1 MPTAS
6 LPATGVAGRLG
17 RIVLVVRAL
26 CVLGVVTLLTVPL
39 WFWLSPDNVRA
50 LGPQLSGVAGGI
62 VVDDRARSLGAAV
75 SLLPIGVG
83 LYALWQLWRLFAEY
97 GAGRVFGREAQS
109 RLKRFAWALLAA
121 ALLAPLVRA
130 VMSVVLTLGNP
141 AGQRQLVIG
150 LSWDDY
156 LAVLLAA
163 VLIAIATVMAE
174 AVRVAEENEGFV

>member
-1 MPTAS
+1 MTLVS
-6 LPATGVAGRLG
+6 RPAARVAGRLG
-17 RIVLVVRAL
+17 RVVLVVRVL

-39 WFWLSPDNVRA
+39 WFWLSPENVRA
-50 LGPQLSGVAGGI
+50 LGPQMAGVAGGI
-62 VVDDRARSLGAAV
+62 VVDDRARTLGAAV
-75 SLLPIGVG
+75 SLLPVAVG

-97 GAGRVFGREAQS
+97 GAGRVFGREAQA

-141 AGQRQLVIG
+141 PGQRQLVIG

>member
-1 MPTAS
+1 MSSIAH
-6 LPATGVAGRLG
+6 PAARVAGRLG
-17 RIVLVVRAL
+17 RVVLVVRAL
-26 CVLGVVTLLTVPL
+26 CVLGVTTLLTVPF
-39 WFWLSPDNVRA
+39 WFWLSPENVRA
-50 LGPQLSGVAGGI
+50 LGPQMAGVAGGI
-62 VVDDRARSLGAAV
+62 AVDDRARALGAAV
-75 SLLPIGVG
+75 SLLPVAVG

-97 GAGRVFGREAQS
+97 GAGRVFGREAQA

-141 AGQRQLVIG
+141 PGQRQLVIG